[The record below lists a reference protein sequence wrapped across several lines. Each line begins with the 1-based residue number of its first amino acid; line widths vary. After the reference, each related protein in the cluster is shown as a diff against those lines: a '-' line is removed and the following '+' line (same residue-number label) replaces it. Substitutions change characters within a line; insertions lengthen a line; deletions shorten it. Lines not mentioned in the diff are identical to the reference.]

1 MINNQQLN
9 EKTILYYLSTFI
21 NNYEIIEFKNFHKL
35 IINTQYNL
43 SNSLINSLTPNL
55 IGHDCLFEHL
65 FSFINYG

>member
-1 MINNQQLN
+1 M
-9 EKTILYYLSTFI
+9 KKLYY
-21 NNYEIIEFKNFHKL
+21 IIYRHLLIIMKSLNLKNFHKL

>member
-1 MINNQQLN
+1 MKSLN
-9 EKTILYYLSTFI
+9 L
-21 NNYEIIEFKNFHKL
+21 KNFHKL

-65 FSFINYG
+65 FFIYQLWMNSQMSTTTD